1 MATMESGVLGA
12 FKYEDAAIDAITRL
26 KSSGYRDL
34 TVYSAAPNHHIE
46 EALDQPVSW
55 VRAFTLVGGMT
66 GCSAGFGMAIWMARD
81 WPLLAGGKGVAAVPP
96 YVVLGFELTVLYGAM
111 CTVIGIIVLSA
122 MKSLKRRPFSPAFTD
137 DQIGIFVPCGPDQ
150 RSSVAKLLADTGSDE
165 VTQHG
170 A

>member
-1 MATMESGVLGA
+1 
-12 FKYEDAAIDAITRL
+12 
-26 KSSGYRDL
+26 
-34 TVYSAAPNHHIE
+34 
-46 EALDQPVSW
+46 ALDQPVSW
-55 VRAFTLVGGMT
+55 VRAFTLIGGLT

-111 CTVIGIIVLSA
+111 CTVAGIIILSA
-122 MKSLKRRPFSPAFTD
+122 LKPLKRRAFKGAFTD

-150 RSSVAKLLADTGSDE
+150 RPGVAKLLTETGSEE

-170 A
+170 D